1 MKNGV
6 LLHRYAVSGGCT
18 MITYY
23 KDVLCTIEDSLE
35 SIDENLYEQ
44 IIEECIETL
53 KNGGKIIA
61 SGLGKNVPICEKFVG
76 TLNSLGI
83 DARFLHT
90 NTAVHGDL
98 GMVGKKDIVFL
109 LTKGGNT
116 NETVDLG
123 MHLNERGTNTWLMSF
138 YGDGKASKVVEKK
151 FIMHLINEGDEWD
164 IVPNNSTTVY
174 LIVLQGIAIE
184 IGKRMGVTL
193 DDFKMNHP
201 GGGIGARLSRK
212 GN

>member
-1 MKNGV
+1 
-6 LLHRYAVSGGCT
+6 

-23 KDVLCTIEDSLE
+23 KDVMTTIADSLE
-35 SIDENLYEQ
+35 SIDEKLYEQ
-44 IIEECIETL
+44 IIEECINSL

-98 GMVGKKDIVFL
+98 GMVGKNDIVFL
-109 LTKGGNT
+109 LSKGGNT
-116 NETVDLG
+116 YETVALAEY
-123 MHLNERGTNTWLMSF
+123 LKERETNTWLLTF
-138 YGDGKASKVVEKK
+138 YDECKTAEIVEKK
-151 FIMHLINEGDEWD
+151 FVLRLIEEGDSWN

-174 LIVLQGIAIE
+174 LILLQGIAIE
-184 IGKRMGVTL
+184 LSRQLGITL
-193 DDFKMNHP
+193 DDFKINHP
-201 GGGIGARLSRK
+201 GGGIGAKLSGK
-212 GN
+212 DLW

>member
-1 MKNGV
+1 MK
-6 LLHRYAVSGGCT
+6 
-18 MITYY
+18 
-23 KDVLCTIEDSLE
+23 TIEDSLE
-35 SIDENLYEQ
+35 SIDEKLYEQ
-44 IIEECIETL
+44 IIEECVDTL

-109 LTKGGNT
+109 LSKGGNT
-116 NETVDLG
+116 VETVALAN
-123 MHLNERGTNTWLMSF
+123 HLKDRGTDTWLMTFS
-138 YGDGKASKVVEKK
+138 EKCK
-151 FIMHLINEGDEWD
+151 SAEIVDKRLIMHLINEGDEWD

-184 IGKRMGVTL
+184 IGKRMGITL
-193 DDFKMNHP
+193 DDFKVNHP
-201 GGGIGARLSRK
+201 GGGIGAKLSGK
-212 GN
+212 DLW

>member
-1 MKNGV
+1 MIEYYEGV
-6 LLHRYAVSGGCT
+6 LET
-18 MITYY
+18 I
-23 KDVLCTIEDSLE
+23 KDSIE
-35 SIDENLYEQ
+35 SIPEDIYEQ
-44 IIEECIETL
+44 IINECVATL

-98 GMVGKKDIVFL
+98 GMVSKKDIVFL

-116 NETVDLG
+116 SETVVLG
-123 MHLNERGTNTWLMSF
+123 EHLKNRGTNTWLMSF
-138 YGDGKASKVVEKK
+138 YGDGKASKVVDKK
-151 FIMHLINEGDEWD
+151 FIMHLIDEGDEWD

-174 LIVLQGIAIE
+174 LIVLQGIALE
-184 IGKRMGVTL
+184 VGKRLGITL
-193 DDFKMNHP
+193 DDFKVNHP
-201 GGGIGARLSRK
+201 GGGIGERLNGK
-212 GN
+212 

>member
-1 MKNGV
+1 
-6 LLHRYAVSGGCT
+6 

>member
-1 MKNGV
+1 
-6 LLHRYAVSGGCT
+6 
-18 MITYY
+18 MIKYY
-23 KDVLCTIEDSLE
+23 EDVLEVIKDSIE
-35 SIDENLYEQ
+35 SISKETYEQ
-44 IIEECIETL
+44 IINESVEVL

-109 LTKGGNT
+109 LSKGGNT
-116 NETVDLG
+116 HETVALANY
-123 MHLNERGTNTWLMSF
+123 LKERGTNTWLMTFTKQCKS
-138 YGDGKASKVVEKK
+138 AEVVEKK
-151 FIMHLINEGDEWD
+151 MLIHLINEGDEWD

-174 LIVLQGIAIE
+174 LIVLQGMAIE
-184 IGKRMGVTL
+184 IGKKMGITL
-193 DDFKMNHP
+193 NDFKVNHP
-201 GGGIGARLSRK
+201 GGGIGAKLSGK
-212 GN
+212 NLW

>member
-1 MKNGV
+1 
-6 LLHRYAVSGGCT
+6 
-18 MITYY
+18 MIAYY
-23 KDVLCTIEDSLE
+23 KCVMHTIEDSLE

-44 IIEECIETL
+44 IIEECVDTL

-109 LTKGGNT
+109 LSKGGNT
-116 NETVDLG
+116 SETVDLG
-123 MHLNERGTNTWLMSF
+123 TYLNERGTNTWLLSF
-138 YGDGKASKVVEKK
+138 YGDGKASKVVKKK
-151 FIMHLINEGDEWD
+151 FIMHLIDEGDEWD

-174 LIVLQGIAIE
+174 LILLQGIAIE
-184 IGKRMGVTL
+184 IGKRLGVTI
-193 DDFKMNHP
+193 DDFRMNHP
-201 GGGIGARLSRK
+201 GGGIGAKLSGK
-212 GN
+212 YLW

>member
-1 MKNGV
+1 MNAYYDEV
-6 LLHRYAVSGGCT
+6 LKV
-18 MITYY
+18 IQ
-23 KDVLCTIEDSLE
+23 DSLE
-35 SIDENLYEQ
+35 SIPTDTYEQ
-44 IIEECIETL
+44 IITECVDTL
-53 KNGGKIIA
+53 NNGGKIIA

-98 GMVGKKDIVFL
+98 GMVRKKDIVFL

-116 NETVDLG
+116 EETVVLG
-123 MHLNERGTNTWLMSF
+123 EHLKNRGTNTWLMSF
-138 YGDGKASKVVEKK
+138 YGDGKASKVVDKK

-164 IVPNNSTTVY
+164 IIPNNSTTIY

-184 IGKRMGVTL
+184 IGKRLGITL
-193 DDFKMNHP
+193 DDFRVNHP
-201 GGGIGARLSRK
+201 GGGIGERLK
-212 GN
+212 KNT